1 MYYDYFGFNQPPFK
15 ITPDTNLFYSGG
27 DRGAILDALL
37 YAILNGEGIVKVVG
51 EVGSGKT
58 MLCRMLEK
66 ELPENVEVVYLVNP
80 SIAPENTLHAIAFEL
95 KLAVNAGTSR
105 FEVMNQLQKYLLQ
118 RHSENRQVVV
128 FVEEAQS
135 MPIATLEEI
144 RLLSNLET
152 QQSKL
157 LQIVLFGQPEL
168 DVMIARPEIRQL
180 KERITY
186 SFQLTPFKTNDIREY
201 INTRVRACGYRAG
214 ELFDE
219 AALKQIEHYSK
230 GLLRRINIL
239 ADKSLLAAFAENKHK
254 VTGKHTRLA
263 ARDSE
268 FVTHAVWFK
277 NPVLM
282 TAGIS
287 MTILALVAVY
297 LLYILPPGQ
306 ARLAEQVPL
315 QSDVTENIQRQPVT
329 ILESGPAEPVL
340 EALPGTPDI
349 EGVSIYELHINESE
363 QTLQPDVTEIG
374 DPVSVYQPEQPVLD
388 SNSDAVTTIEQ
399 GIVVTGQVQS
409 VTAAEIGLD
418 LQENFGQQVE
428 SEPALSEVKKQENQL
443 LGLNAVYP
451 LLNISDPRLSEEDNL
466 RLRQQ
471 LERLPPESAEYSSSE
486 SDICEQCWSIIYRPV
501 WGTEKL

>member
-1 MYYDYFGFNQPPFK
+1 MYYDYFGFSQPPFK

-80 SIAPENTLHAIAFEL
+80 SISPENTLHAIAFEL

-168 DVMIARPEIRQL
+168 DEMIAKPEIRQL

-219 AALKQIEHYSK
+219 TALKQIEHYSK

-268 FVTHAVWFK
+268 FVAHAPWYK
-277 NPVLM
+277 NPVFITTSL
-282 TAGIS
+282 S
-287 MTILALVAVY
+287 MTMLVLVAIY
-297 LLYILPPGQ
+297 LLFVLPPKQAGQ
-306 ARLAEQVPL
+306 AEQVSL
-315 QSDVTENIQRQPVT
+315 QPDATENIQSQPIIVP
-329 ILESGPAEPVL
+329 ESVSAEPVL
-340 EALPGTPDI
+340 EATPETPDVEGIVISENTIIESEQLLQSDLSERTDAEAQAQQIAEASDSEAVTIIEQEFVSEQGQPQSTPDI
-349 EGVSIYELHINESE
+349 ELNE
-363 QTLQPDVTEIG
+363 
-374 DPVSVYQPEQPVLD
+374 
-388 SNSDAVTTIEQ
+388 
-399 GIVVTGQVQS
+399 
-409 VTAAEIGLD
+409 
-418 LQENFGQQVE
+418 QENPGANA
-428 SEPALSEVKKQENQL
+428 EPELALPENNLTENQL

-451 LLNISDPRLSEEDNL
+451 LLDISDPRLSDEENL
-466 RLRQQ
+466 SLRRQ
-471 LERLPPESAEYSSSE
+471 LERLPPESTEHLSSE
-486 SDICEQCWSIIYRPV
+486 DDVCERCWSIIYRPV
-501 WGTEKL
+501 WVTEKL